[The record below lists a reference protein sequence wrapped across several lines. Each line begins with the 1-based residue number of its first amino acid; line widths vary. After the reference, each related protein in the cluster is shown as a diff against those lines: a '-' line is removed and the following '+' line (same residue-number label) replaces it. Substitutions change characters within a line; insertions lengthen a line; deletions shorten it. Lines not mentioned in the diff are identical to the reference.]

1 MLSYMEQFGLD
12 VWDIFFWCKSIF
24 KFCADI
30 FSSFSEN
37 LIKEKKDIFINV

>member
-1 MLSYMEQFGLD
+1 MFGIFLSDENLF
-12 VWDIFFWCKSIF
+12 F

-37 LIKEKKDIFINV
+37 LIKENQLEKLEAAKAA